1 MREPKLMVMSGKKC
15 PKCGAEL
22 VQGAS
27 YCQRCGT
34 RIFENDF
41 GNVTDDPYIGTIID
55 DTFEVQSVLGTGSM
69 GIVYKAHHRALNCEV
84 AIKILRHDFLND
96 RVVQTRFQREAQA
109 ASSLSH
115 PNIIRIYHYGRTP
128 LNAPYIAMECVNG
141 KELSSLIPDQFP
153 LSPKRICHIASQTA
167 HALSAAHHA
176 NIIHRDLKPANIIV
190 MNRNNDDFVKVLD
203 FGIAKIADVEGEGL
217 TREGAICGTPA
228 FMSPEQVIGRNI
240 TPQSDIFSLGS
251 TLYYML
257 TCRLPFHGE
266 SLVDMSRSVMALA
279 PIPPSQVRL
288 DCYVVPELESIC
300 LKALEKDPANRF
312 ASADEMAYALDSLY
326 PNLPDDTSNIKPKIV
341 FQSTD
346 VAALDDLSG
355 ATACIPAYNDGEEDA
370 DDEIEEAGTV
380 VEMPAYADDGTKPE
394 PSVYTTHTNTDMSS
408 SKNPIVYAVSQ
419 VLEVINPSDPNPG
432 VASGNVSRHEET
444 IRKRKRLLLGLF
456 CILVGLCLLIFLVT
470 WLAISIIGPSKSGG
484 KSQESASAAAAQES
498 ANADENGGKTQDG
511 DAQDGIGGNPAHE
524 AKRPSMEVLIKTDA
538 AAESGKSSLTLAAAY
553 GALDLPEED
562 AEALNAAQNGA
573 DAADGDPSAEPE
585 KAEDSKPKVQKKARS
600 GSGKSAQ
607 AKTSQN
613 KSKTGSKTKS
623 TKKVSF
629 AAQFAQAEKLEKSGD
644 KVKACQLYR
653 QILRGEGI
661 SQGEK
666 LKVQA
671 KIRNCGRIKI

>member
-1 MREPKLMVMSGKKC
+1 MVMSGKKC

-55 DTFEVQSVLGTGSM
+55 DTFEIQSVLGTGSM

-115 PNIIRIYHYGRTP
+115 PNIIRIYHYGRTS
-128 LNAPYIAMECVNG
+128 LNAPYIAMECVDG

-153 LSPKRICHIASQTA
+153 LTPKRICHIASQTA

-312 ASADEMAYALDSLY
+312 ASADEMAFALDSLY

-355 ATACIPAYNDGEEDA
+355 ATACIPAYNDGEEDI
-370 DDEIEEAGTV
+370 DSEIEEAGTV
-380 VEMPAYADDGTKPE
+380 VEMPAYADDGGNPE

-419 VLEVINPSDPNPG
+419 VLEVINPSDSDPG
-432 VASGNVSRHEET
+432 AASFGVSHHEET

-470 WLAISIIGPSKSGG
+470 WLAMSILGPSKSGE
-484 KSQESASAAAAQES
+484 KTQESASAAAAAQES
-498 ANADENGGKTQDG
+498 IPPEKGSDAQDS
-511 DAQDGIGGNPAHE
+511 DAQDGAGDNQARE

-562 AEALNAAQNGA
+562 SKALNAARSGA
-573 DAADGDPSAEPE
+573 DDADGDPSAEPE
-585 KAEDSKPKVQKKARS
+585 KAGDSKPKAQKKTRS

-607 AKTSQN
+607 TKTSPN
-613 KSKTGSKTKS
+613 KSKTAGKTKG
-623 TKKVSF
+623 TKKVSY
-629 AAQFAQAEKLEKSGD
+629 AVQFAQAEKLEKSGD